1 MCNYLIREQVF
12 AVYNVDVCNQYGTGT
27 SLDNISCYVEP
38 CRVL

>member
-12 AVYNVDVCNQYGTGT
+12 FLFVYNVDVCDKYGTGT

-38 CRVL
+38 C